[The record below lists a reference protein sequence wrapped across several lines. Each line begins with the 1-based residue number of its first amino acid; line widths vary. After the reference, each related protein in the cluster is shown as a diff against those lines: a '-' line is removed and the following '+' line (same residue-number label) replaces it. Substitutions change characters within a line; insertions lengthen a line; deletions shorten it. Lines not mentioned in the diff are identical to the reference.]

1 MKDLTTK
8 HRFNFTTFQHI
19 MSALPYFFEPSIE
32 ASITHFALSE
42 LTSKHCIQVLRMR
55 AGESLHLTDGVGN
68 LYTASIVEPDKKN
81 TVVKIDTVVHTPRPQ
96 KNVCIAI
103 GLLKNTGRFEWFLEK
118 ATEMGVTKIVPLIC
132 ERSERSNLKQDRM
145 QGVLVAALIQSKQ
158 TWLPV
163 LTEPLTVAAFIKEH
177 PSEQKLIA
185 HCEESN
191 KTELKDI
198 ANSNDTSILIGPEG
212 DFTPTEIE
220 TALSANY
227 SPVSL
232 GSTRLRTETAGM
244 VAAALLIYKN

>member
-1 MKDLTTK
+1 
-8 HRFNFTTFQHI
+8 

-232 GSTRLRTETAGM
+232 GNTRLRTETAGM

>member
-1 MKDLTTK
+1 
-8 HRFNFTTFQHI
+8 

-32 ASITHFALSE
+32 ASSTHFALSE

-220 TALSANY
+220 TTLSANY

>member
-1 MKDLTTK
+1 
-8 HRFNFTTFQHI
+8 

-132 ERSERSNLKQDRM
+132 ERSERSKLKQDRM
-145 QGVLVAALIQSKQ
+145 QGVLIAALIQSKQ

-232 GSTRLRTETAGM
+232 GNTRLRTETAGM